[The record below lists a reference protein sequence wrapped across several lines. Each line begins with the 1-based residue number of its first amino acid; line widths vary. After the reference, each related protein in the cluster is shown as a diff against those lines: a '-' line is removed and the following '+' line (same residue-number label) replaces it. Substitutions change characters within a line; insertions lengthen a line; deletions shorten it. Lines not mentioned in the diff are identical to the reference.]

1 MFLNKRLAKPKKK
14 KKTVVLGASLKE
26 ERYSNSAVK
35 LLRKYGH
42 PVVAIGLRQGTVADV
57 IIKKGKPKITDVHTV
72 TMYINPKRQPEY
84 YDYILSLSPKRI
96 IFNPGTENQELTQ
109 MAVEKNI
116 EVVEHCTLVMLIS
129 GLF

>member
-57 IIKKGKPKITDVHTV
+57 IIKKGKPEITDVHTV
-72 TMYINPKRQPEY
+72 TMYINPKRQTEY

-96 IFNPGTENQELTQ
+96 IFNPGTENQELTK

-116 EVVEHCTLVMLIS
+116 EVVEHCTLVMLRS